1 MFWKTA
7 CALFLL
13 FCHLLVFLQ
22 RWIRVISDNQMVF
35 LRQFPPQKEK
45 ILEIFLL
52 ALEPLRPF
60 RNFVSKEKKIL
71 IERWPGGFVFML
83 GGWWWIIEKAREFQK
98 NIYFCF
104 IDYAQAFDCVDHNRL
119 EKFFKRWEYQTTW
132 PAPWETYM
140 QVRKQQL
147 ELDTEQQ
154 TCSK

>member
-22 RWIRVISDNQMVF
+22 RWIRVISDNQMIF
-35 LRQFPPQKEK
+35 LRQFPPPKRENPWDFPTCFGASETFQELCLKREENIDWALTWRFCLYVGGVVMDHWKSKRVPEK
-45 ILEIFLL
+45 HLL
-52 ALEPLRPF
+52 LLYWLRP
-60 RNFVSKEKKIL
+60 SL
-71 IERWPGGFVFML
+71 WLCGSQQTG
-83 GGWWWIIEKAREFQK
+83 
-98 NIYFCF
+98 
-104 IDYAQAFDCVDHNRL
+104 
-119 EKFFKRWEYQTTW
+119 KFFKRWEYQTTW
-132 PAPWETYM
+132 PASWETYM